1 KMSILDMKTGPPD
14 YWSEICNFFLPL
26 KYLITND
33 RFDALVQNIDLH
45 YLINAVFWIF
55 VALSLGFYGFQR
67 VFQFFL
73 KSSSNVKYFKRKQFA
88 RLIWNIAFYSACCL
102 FLHFYNEFMILPQ
115 LMKNQGRYSLFHSSD
130 NLIFYRSHQ
139 YEKFQF
145 YSIFMITF
153 YLHGAMLDF
162 KEADFVEAASKG
174 LYLLALIAIDVYRHV
189 PASHLLLLCTLFTN
203 SCFDLRR
210 YENYFVGLNLT
221 LGLYSILADCLSL
234 VALQNSNRN
243 RLIYQM
249 FMGISLA
256 AWVQVFINRLPFN
269 YFIPTLFAKNFKLP
283 LNVAIWLWYGL
294 SIWNSPV
301 LQYFYHQIYH
311 TTPSDCSGEGSAAKC
326 ILLKDTSEYRHYKTL
341 RRAYIEVKLAHEK
354 SAAHTLPVSESASA
368 KTYQAIK
375 CVMMLKRKLKRIREG
390 RGAEPEDDNE
400 ELAGDC

>member
-1 KMSILDMKTGPPD
+1 MSILDMKAGPPD
-14 YWSEICNFFLPL
+14 YWAEIGNFFLPL

-55 VALSLGFYGFQR
+55 IVLSCGFYGFQR

-73 KSSSNVKYFKRKQFA
+73 KSSNVKYFKRKQFA
-88 RLIWNIAFYSACCL
+88 RLIWNIAFYGACCL

-145 YSIFMITF
+145 YSIFIITF
-153 YLHGAMLDF
+153 YLHAAMLDF
-162 KEADFVEAASKG
+162 KEADLLETVSKG
-174 LYLLALIAIDVYRHV
+174 LYLFALIAIDVY
-189 PASHLLLLCTLFTN
+189 
-203 SCFDLRR
+203 R

-221 LGLYSILADCLSL
+221 LGLYNILTECLSL
-234 VALQNSNRN
+234 LALQNSNRN
-243 RLIYQM
+243 RLVYQV
-249 FMGISLA
+249 FMGLKIA
-256 AWVQVFINRLPFN
+256 AWLHVHINLLPFN

-283 LNVAIWLWYGL
+283 LNVAIWVWYGL
-294 SIWNSPV
+294 AIWNSPV

-311 TTPSDCSGEGSAAKC
+311 TAPSDCSGEGSAAKC
-326 ILLKDTSEYRHYKTL
+326 ILIKDTSEFRHFKTL
-341 RRAYIEVKLAHEK
+341 QRAYLEVKLAHEK
-354 SAAHTLPVSESASA
+354 ATSNPLPATESASA

-390 RGAEPEDDNE
+390 RGAEPEDDSE
-400 ELAGDC
+400 ELTTN